1 MGEYSQK
8 RSSPYWKE
16 PHIEKIRE
24 YQMSFDDDKLNEQ
37 YTLDDDTHDADSD
50 DRDGVDY
57 FDN

>member
-1 MGEYSQK
+1 MGEYTQK

-24 YQMSFDDDKLNEQ
+24 YQMSFDDDKLNQQ

-50 DRDGVDY
+50 DPDGVDY

>member
-1 MGEYSQK
+1 MGEYTQK
-8 RSSPYWKE
+8 RSSPYCKE

-24 YQMSFDDDKLNEQ
+24 YQMSFDDLKLNEQ